1 MSIASVMPR
10 SHLILWQLLFLPSIF
25 PSIRDFSNES
35 AVCIRWSKYWS
46 FSFSISSSKY
56 SGLISFK
63 IDWFD
68 ILAVQ
73 ETFRSLVQHYSLKA
87 SILRHSTLFTVQLSK
102 LYMTTGKTIALTM
115 WTFVGRVMRLL
126 FNIQSGFVRAF
137 LSKSNY
143 LISWLQSPFA
153 V

>member
-1 MSIASVMPR
+1 MSIASVMPC

-35 AVCIRWSKYWS
+35 AVCIRWSKYWN

-73 ETFRSLVQHYSLKA
+73 ETFRSPVQHYSSKA

-126 FNIQSGFVRAF
+126 FNVQSGFVRAF

-143 LISWLQSPFA
+143 LISWLQSSFA